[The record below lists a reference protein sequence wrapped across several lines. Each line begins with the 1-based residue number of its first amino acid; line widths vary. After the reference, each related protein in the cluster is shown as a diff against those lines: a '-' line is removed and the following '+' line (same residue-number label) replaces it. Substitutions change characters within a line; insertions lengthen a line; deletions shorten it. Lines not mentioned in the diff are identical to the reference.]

1 MSAIRVDGDLVHYE
15 VLGRGRPV
23 VLVHGWVGSWRYWIP
38 AMQKLHLKY
47 RVYAVD
53 LFGFGDSSKN
63 PRKYDLEHQVKLMQA
78 FMDELVVKKAAVIGH
93 GLGALVLTEYAQ
105 KNHDRIARML
115 LTQIPLYDPGEL
127 DLRTL
132 PEARAADPLPGD
144 APAQVTGADDDGDE
158 VRVSLRP
165 EAPPPDEPVVTSA
178 LLLDRL
184 SHRVRQ
190 RDGIARPLRPVN
202 GPSAPSDPPPA
213 AEAPPPA
220 VAELSVAEAQGDR
233 HDNPLH
239 RTLGALD
246 PETMLNRCFKRSE
259 AFYEKLA
266 QDVAKTDPQVISKST
281 LSYDPGRVLDILRA
295 LQVPV
300 VIVHGRDDP
309 LVAEPSEDVLSYIT
323 AGRDD
328 LLAPFTLP
336 GVRHFPMLESDD
348 FHQIAGGVL
357 EQEDLSNIALK
368 SRWRRRAR

>member
-1 MSAIRVDGDLVHYE
+1 
-15 VLGRGRPV
+15 
-23 VLVHGWVGSWRYWIP
+23 
-38 AMQKLHLKY
+38 MQKLHLKY

-132 PEARAADPLPGD
+132 PEARAADPLPDD
-144 APAQVTGADDDGDE
+144 APALIDDGDE

-165 EAPPPDEPVVTSA
+165 EAPPPDEPVVTSS

-190 RDGIARPLRPVN
+190 RDGIARPLH
-202 GPSAPSDPPPA
+202 APPAPADPPPA
-213 AEAPPPA
+213 SEAPPP
-220 VAELSVAEAQGDR
+220 VLAELPAAEAQGDR

-239 RTLGALD
+239 RTLGALN

-259 AFYEKLA
+259 VFYEKLA
-266 QDVAKTDPQVISKST
+266 QDVAKTDPQVVSKST
-281 LSYDPGRVLDILRA
+281 LGYDPGRVLDILRA

-348 FHQIAGGVL
+348 FHQIASGVL